1 MVAEARDR
9 MEAQRIAKLT
19 WALTKEKEEALRK
32 QWEECERIKEKAV
45 ADAIAETTRRLRN
58 EFTLQKELAVAKAL
72 QIARVGLFG
81 LFRFEYICQ
90 GFSIGGPRA
99 ISVPPTSEVW
109 LFDPLWHTHFY
120 LALEHIL
127 LNFLWPSMK

>member
-72 QIARVGLFG
+72 QIARVGLFE
-81 LFRFEYICQ
+81 LIQFEYKYAIVIQ
-90 GFSIGGPRA
+90 GCSQ
-99 ISVPPTSEVW
+99 S
-109 LFDPLWHTHFY
+109 
-120 LALEHIL
+120 
-127 LNFLWPSMK
+127 